1 MENDGKDIL
10 HPDISTIANA
20 IQWRIR
26 AKVLVK
32 GSYALVLS
40 DGSPATRGVF
50 MRETEGASFDDSP
63 TADFDRFAFSDV
75 GKESQLSGAVNLD

>member
-1 MENDGKDIL
+1 MAEVIL
-10 HPDISTIANA
+10 
-20 IQWRIR
+20 WRIR

-32 GSYALVLS
+32 GSYVLVLS
-40 DGSPATRGVF
+40 DGSPATRRVF

-75 GKESQLSGAVNLD
+75 GKESQLAGAVDLD